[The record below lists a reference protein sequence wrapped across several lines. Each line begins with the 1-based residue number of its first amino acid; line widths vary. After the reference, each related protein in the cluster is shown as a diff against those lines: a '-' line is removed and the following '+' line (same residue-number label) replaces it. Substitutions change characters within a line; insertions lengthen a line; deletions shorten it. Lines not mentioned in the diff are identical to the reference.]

1 MQALKEAGFSPLEYD
16 YSLFINIF
24 RRTFI
29 AVYIDDLLLIGPDI
43 EFINLIKDHL
53 ALKFKM
59 TDMGPVSIYLNIDI
73 SRNLYIK
80 TLIIS
85 QNKYV

>member
-1 MQALKEAGFSPLEYD
+1 MQALKEAGFSPSEYD
-16 YSLFINIF
+16 YSLFINIS

-29 AVYIDDLLLIGPDI
+29 IVYIDDLFLIGLDI

-59 TDMGPVSIYLNIDI
+59 IDI
-73 SRNLYIK
+73 GSVLIYFNINISRDLHIK

-85 QNKYV
+85 